1 MMQISTFTAPVR
13 YIDNLQ
19 FQRDFEVQRQ
29 AELAS
34 RRGPSKFLAHGIQ
47 AKRGGL
53 TGAERITPL
62 IMAKADVARLSAS
75 KLAAEADR
83 AAMAIANELTPHGL
97 KVMRGDR
104 EVTRPF
110 ANKRLV
116 HLCET
121 MVCFVPYVTREGAG
135 RLVVKMTNFASGVA
149 VPTSDGIHYKD
160 VVPMQDTSTERNA
173 FRVLGVLTD
182 EDGQVSGIDPRFT
195 PKGIAWSGHSLKA
208 VTDAC
213 KRRAMRQL

>member
-1 MMQISTFTAPVR
+1 MMQVSTFTAPVR

-19 FQRDFEVQRQ
+19 LQRDLEIQRQ

-34 RRGPSKFLAHGIQ
+34 RRGPSRFLAHGLSG
-47 AKRGGL
+47 ARGELSVAG
-53 TGAERITPL
+53 RITPL
-62 IMAKADVARLSAS
+62 VMAKADVARLSAS

-83 AAMAIANELTPHGL
+83 AAAAIANELRPHGL
-97 KVMRGDR
+97 KVIRGDR

-121 MVCFVPYVTREGAG
+121 MVCFVPYVTGEGNG

-149 VPTSDGIHYKD
+149 VPTSDGIHYRD
-160 VVPMQDTSTERNA
+160 VVPMQDTSAERNA

-195 PKGIAWSGHSLKA
+195 MKGIAWSGHSLKA

-213 KRRAMRQL
+213 KRSAMRQL